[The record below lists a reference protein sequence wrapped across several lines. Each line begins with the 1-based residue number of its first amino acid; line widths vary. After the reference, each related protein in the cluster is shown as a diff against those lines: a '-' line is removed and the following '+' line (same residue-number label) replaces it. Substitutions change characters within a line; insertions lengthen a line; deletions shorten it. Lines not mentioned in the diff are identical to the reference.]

1 MNTIDDYFKKIN
13 LKMDSNAKEVF
24 LNHIRVLKNRINDNE
39 QIDDIEDS
47 LMNEVKDGAFEVT
60 DEVIKILG
68 IEKEVITK
76 SERFLLTTH
85 IQVAMDHMEEE
96 K

>member
-47 LMNEVKDGAFEVT
+47 LMNEVKDEAFEVT
-60 DEVIKILG
+60 DEVINILG